1 MKLTLARKEHGET
14 VAAFYKSL
22 HDETFPHPEMFE
34 ARNVSLMVEKEEL
47 AVVIASDGNAILGCG
62 IGFPATWNQS
72 FEIGALSVAEIED
85 RGAVGRAL
93 FEALRRLGLRTYGVS
108 FFRANTEASF
118 QRGREVGAACWGF
131 RVRPGARTIDEA
143 ELIMGF
149 FENRPDAMRVHPVE
163 NEIVDLPFSRRIV
176 DALEG
181 QDGEVPYPKN
191 FPVGAPRG
199 TGSTVISGRIWPT
212 YHSNGNYVTI
222 ESSAGPYPMEIIR
235 EFVGKVRKKGVSD
248 IRMALPVNHE
258 SALTELLGFGFQPC
272 AYLPGWYL
280 RGPHRFDCLEMV
292 SGLPRIPRAA
302 DTFMQRAVK
311 KIADGL
317 KL

>member
-1 MKLTLARKEHGET
+1 
-14 VAAFYKSL
+14 
-22 HDETFPHPEMFE
+22 
-34 ARNVSLMVEKEEL
+34 
-47 AVVIASDGNAILGCG
+47 
-62 IGFPATWNQS
+62 
-72 FEIGALSVAEIED
+72 
-85 RGAVGRAL
+85 
-93 FEALRRLGLRTYGVS
+93 
-108 FFRANTEASF
+108 
-118 QRGREVGAACWGF
+118 
-131 RVRPGARTIDEA
+131 
-143 ELIMGF
+143 
-149 FENRPDAMRVHPVE
+149 
-163 NEIVDLPFSRRIV
+163 
-176 DALEG
+176 
-181 QDGEVPYPKN
+181 
-191 FPVGAPRG
+191 
-199 TGSTVISGRIWPT
+199 
-212 YHSNGNYVTI
+212 
-222 ESSAGPYPMEIIR
+222 MEIIR